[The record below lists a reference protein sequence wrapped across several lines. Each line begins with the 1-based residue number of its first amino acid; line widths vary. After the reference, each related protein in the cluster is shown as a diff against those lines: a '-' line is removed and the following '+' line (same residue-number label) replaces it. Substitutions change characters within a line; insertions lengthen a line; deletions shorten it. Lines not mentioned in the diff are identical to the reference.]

1 MQTVPKA
8 CFLGKP
14 KDNRKDKQG
23 YRRNLKLPA
32 PISTTNNKQSP
43 TPGQLHII
51 PHPEVLFTLVS
62 VIPYMMPGFQQN
74 IQNTLKG
81 KGKHSPEK
89 ASKASER
96 ASGMM
101 QGLE

>member
-1 MQTVPKA
+1 M
-8 CFLGKP
+8 
-14 KDNRKDKQG
+14 
-23 YRRNLKLPA
+23 KLPA